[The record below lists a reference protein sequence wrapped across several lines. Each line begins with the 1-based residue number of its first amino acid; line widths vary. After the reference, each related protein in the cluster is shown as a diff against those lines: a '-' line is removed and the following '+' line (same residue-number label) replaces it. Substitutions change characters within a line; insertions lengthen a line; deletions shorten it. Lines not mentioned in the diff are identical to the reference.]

1 MNSILR
7 SSCSFSNSFSS
18 LIARL
23 HSEKL
28 KIKRVLTEG
37 LVKFVALQLFVGF
50 FQLGALTAGSVK
62 LF

>member
-1 MNSILR
+1 MNSILS
-7 SSCSFSNSFSS
+7 SSCSLSNSFSS

-28 KIKRVLTEG
+28 KIKRVLTES

-50 FQLGALTAGSVK
+50 FQLRALTAGSVK

>member
-1 MNSILR
+1 L
-7 SSCSFSNSFSS
+7 SNSFSS

-23 HSEKL
+23 HSEEL
-28 KIKRVLTEG
+28 KIKRLLTKG

-50 FQLGALTAGSVK
+50 FQLGALTAGFVK